1 MSSSVVAGLFWHIL
15 LLGAVAVGGLSTV
28 MPDVYR
34 YVVDEQ
40 GLVSSGEFAALYALA
55 QAAPG
60 PNALWV
66 ALVGLQAAGV
76 LGAMAAIIAIL
87 LPATA
92 FTCVAIALH
101 ARRPDAPLAAAL
113 RRGLA
118 PVAVGFMLASGWVL
132 VRSADHG
139 VPAYAITAATVLAVM
154 RTRLN
159 PLVLLALGAGAGIAG
174 LA

>member
-1 MSSSVVAGLFWHIL
+1 MSSEIAGLFWHFL
-15 LLGAVAVGGLSTV
+15 LLGSVAVGGLSTV
-28 MPDVYR
+28 MPDMYR
-34 YVVDEQ
+34 YVVDER
-40 GLVSSGEFAALYALA
+40 GLISGREFADVYAIA

-66 ALVGLQAAGV
+66 ALVGLQATG
-76 LGAMAAIIAIL
+76 LFGALAALVAML
-87 LPATA
+87 LPATT
-92 FTCVAIALH
+92 FTCLAISLH
-101 ARRPDAPLAAAL
+101 ARRPDAPLALAV

-139 VPAYAITAATVLAVM
+139 WTAYAVTAATVFAVL

-159 PLVLLALGAGAGIAG
+159 PMILIAAGALAGIAG
-174 LA
+174 LV

>member
-1 MSSSVVAGLFWHIL
+1 MASETGGLFWHFL
-15 LLGAVAVGGLSTV
+15 LLGCVAVGGLNAV
-28 MPDVYR
+28 MPDMYR

-40 GLVSSGEFAALYALA
+40 GLLSARQFADVYAIA

-66 ALVGLQAAGV
+66 ALVGLQAAGL
-76 LGAMAAIIAIL
+76 LGSIAAISAIL

-92 FTCVAIALH
+92 FTCIAIALH
-101 ARRPDAPLAAAL
+101 ARRPDAPLALAV
-113 RRGLA
+113 RRGVA

-132 VRSADHG
+132 VHSADHG
-139 VPAYAITAATVLAVM
+139 WPGYALTLATALAVV

-159 PLVLLALGAGAGIAG
+159 PLVLLALGAAAGISG
-174 LA
+174 LV

>member
-1 MSSSVVAGLFWHIL
+1 MSAYDIAGLFWHVL

-28 MPDVYR
+28 MPDIYR
-34 YVVDEQ
+34 YMVEEQ
-40 GLVSSGEFAALYALA
+40 ALISGREFADAYAIA

-66 ALVGLQAAGV
+66 ALVGLQAGGVAGA
-76 LGAMAAIIAIL
+76 LAAIVAIL
-87 LPATA
+87 LPATT

-101 ARRPDAPLAAAL
+101 ARRPDAPLALAL
-113 RRGLA
+113 RRGLS

-132 VRSADHG
+132 VRSVEHG
-139 VPAYAITAATVLAVM
+139 WQGYALTAATVFAVM

-159 PLVLLALGAGAGIAG
+159 PLVLLALGAAAGIVG
-174 LA
+174 LV